1 MSDRASIRAGLE
13 VYGADNRLVGV
24 VEGERGG
31 GIRVDGR
38 TIPATAI
45 AHVGRGRVYLR
56 AVAAQYGAP
65 TDQR

>member
-38 TIPATAI
+38 TIPDAAI
-45 AHVGRGRVYLR
+45 AHIGRGRVYLH
-56 AVAAQYGAP
+56 AAAAQYGGS
-65 TDQR
+65 TDRR